1 MINRSHPVT
10 KLANLR
16 DLGGVPSQHGVLRYG
31 QLFRSDDVATIDDEQ
46 VSDLMGLNL
55 GLIID
60 FRSKAEVDAI
70 GRGPL
75 SREEVDYLHL
85 PLLDYIGEDHNVG
98 QEILTKELTNEMLG
112 GWYADVLHKAAP
124 MIADGLSAISEHP
137 GPALFHCA
145 IGKDR
150 TGIFA
155 SAFYSLMGVS
165 SGHIVAD
172 YVMTDENLP
181 EILARLEHSQP
192 FWNEETM
199 RASGALMRAQPAAM
213 ETMLDVVGKKSGSVT
228 QVLEA
233 AGLDSGVMAGLI
245 AKHHN

>member
-1 MINRSHPVT
+1 MMNRSHPVT

-16 DLGGVPSQHGVLRYG
+16 DLGAVPTHHGILRPG

-46 VSDLMGLNL
+46 VAELMGLNL

-60 FRSKAEVDAI
+60 FRSKAEVDSI

-75 SREEVDYLHL
+75 AKEKVDYLHL
-85 PLLDYIGEDHNVG
+85 PLLDFIGEDHNVG
-98 QEILTKELTNEMLG
+98 QEVMSQELTNEMLG
-112 GWYADVLHKAAP
+112 AWYADVLHKAAP
-124 MIADGLSAISEHP
+124 MINDGFAAISEHP
-137 GPALFHCA
+137 SPTLFHCA

-165 SGHIVAD
+165 RGPIVAD
-172 YVMTDENLP
+172 FSRTDENLP

-199 RASGALMRAQPAAM
+199 RATGALMRAQPAAM
-213 ETMLDVVGKKSGSVT
+213 ETMLDLVEARSGSVT